1 MSSQKDSST
10 AGYQVLAR
18 RYRSR
23 SFTELIGQEAI
34 AETLCNAIERGRTAH
49 AYLFTG
55 TRGVGKTSMA
65 RIFAAALNATDDLTQ
80 KDEVADAIFRGEDID
95 VIEIDAAS
103 NNGVADARDLIANS
117 GLMPA
122 RSPWKI
128 YIIDEVHMLSTA
140 AFNALLK
147 TMEEPPPHVKFIL
160 CTTEAH
166 KVIPTIQSRC
176 QRFDFRPI
184 PVSRITAHL
193 EEVIKSESI
202 TSDDGV
208 INRIA
213 QLANGSMRD
222 GLSLLER
229 LIAATDDRLD
239 AEVLERALGLVPEE
253 LLSRVVDAIADSSP
267 ADTIR
272 AGAALLDGGF
282 AISQALDALAE
293 RFRDLLAAGVCG
305 PDVEVLG
312 MDEEQARTICERAS
326 AFQPEDLVHLI
337 SLCDAVAARARF
349 SGAGRAVFDAGLVRM
364 ALQERF
370 ANAAAL
376 LEGGGVPS
384 SKKKRPAPDSRKLAD
399 PAASPPVP
407 APKPTPPTPPAPA
420 KTTKKTTAS
429 APPRTNRQVEPK
441 DSTPAPPQ
449 RPPVHP
455 DGPWAA
461 LEASA
466 GARDR
471 AALASLQFERLE
483 GQQLVLRLRNGS
495 GSAGAWVRDH
505 PESLA
510 PLVLRA
516 LGPGISLQIL
526 DSPVVQREAR
536 PGLDMGIRNNPVVK
550 EAMDLFDASVVETR
564 SAPEK
569 TPEDTVSQPAS
580 AGKES

>member
-1 MSSQKDSST
+1 MSSKTDSST

-23 SFTELIGQEAI
+23 SFDELIGQEAI

-65 RIFAAALNATDDLTQ
+65 RIFACALNATDDLTQ

-202 TSDDGV
+202 TAEDGV

-253 LLSRVVDAIADSSP
+253 LLSRLVDAIADSSP

-312 MDEEQARTICERAS
+312 MDEEQAGALCERAG

-337 SLCDAVAARARF
+337 SLCDAIAARARF

-376 LEGGGVPS
+376 LEGGGAPPP
-384 SKKKRPAPDSRKLAD
+384 KKKRPAPDTRKLASS
-399 PAASPPVP
+399 A
-407 APKPTPPTPPAPA
+407 
-420 KTTKKTTAS
+420 AS
-429 APPRTNRQVEPK
+429 APEPARAPARSSSPKTAAKPDDSSRSQSSRQVEPK
-441 DSTPAPPQ
+441 DSSPPPAK
-449 RPPVHP
+449 RPAVHP

-466 GARDR
+466 GSRDR

-495 GSAGAWVRDH
+495 GSAGVWVRDH

-516 LGPGISLQIL
+516 LGPGISLEIL
-526 DSPVVQREAR
+526 ESPVVQREAR
-536 PGLDMGIRNNPVVK
+536 PGLDMSIRNNPIVRD
-550 EAMDLFDASVVETR
+550 AMDLFDASVVETR
-564 SAPEK
+564 SASENAPK
-569 TPEDTVSQPAS
+569 SAVSQPAPT
-580 AGKES
+580 GKES